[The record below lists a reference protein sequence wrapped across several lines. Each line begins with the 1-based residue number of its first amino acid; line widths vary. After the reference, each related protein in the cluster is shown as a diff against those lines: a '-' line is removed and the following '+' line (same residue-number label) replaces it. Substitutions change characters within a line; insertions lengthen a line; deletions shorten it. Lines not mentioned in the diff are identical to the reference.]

1 VRKPLRGGRHRTLRH
16 AIDAM
21 ILLLVASIVAAQRP
35 PIHGRAGPQATR
47 RRRWYNCRD
56 PSGQAYG
63 AAWLAHRATVLKH
76 DVPIRDNTNMESGGW
91 MPAKVAT
98 PLQSVDLLDCAVEHL
113 SWLERR
119 IGLRDAR
126 GLAKQTWDG
135 ELLAMLGKRA
145 KRLERRA
152 MAHRVKG
159 PRRLKTVAV
168 LPFFATSP
176 ECEDPKAACTTG
188 SSAPAMR
195 RHFLNT
201 TYWSIVDAL
210 TPHVVLST
218 CSHTDAEFARSHS
231 GLHWFDVLESECFI
245 PRRITGVPFFK
256 PALLGAKTVHSIRGK
271 LQSDEKWSQ
280 FDYVYYSE
288 ADQVLHTRNARFMLS
303 VVDETTY
310 VSPHRMQ
317 PVAHPSD
324 MPSLSTPEGRDWL
337 PRWSQQDLDRMN
349 RIGPVI
355 DVDRAKNW
363 RCCVGRS
370 ECTGDGLQG
379 DRQTWTPWKVPKPD
393 LGLVRYDQSFVMVA
407 AHQGSYGKL
416 EFRGCQLEESAQAC
430 PFDDQVVAKP
440 PPKKHAAVWK

>member
-1 VRKPLRGGRHRTLRH
+1 
-16 AIDAM
+16 
-21 ILLLVASIVAAQRP
+21 
-35 PIHGRAGPQATR
+35 
-47 RRRWYNCRD
+47 
-56 PSGQAYG
+56 
-63 AAWLAHRATVLKH
+63 
-76 DVPIRDNTNMESGGW
+76 

-126 GLAKQTWDG
+126 GVAKRTWDG

-152 MAHRVKG
+152 SSHRVKG
-159 PRRLKTVAV
+159 PRRLKTIAV

-210 TPHVVLST
+210 TPHVVLSV
-218 CSHTDAEFARSHS
+218 CSHTDAEFARRHS
-231 GLHWFDVLESECFI
+231 GLQWFDVLESECFI

-256 PALLGAKTVHSIRGK
+256 PALLGAKTVHAIRDK
-271 LQSDEKWSQ
+271 LQNEWSNIE
-280 FDYVYYSE
+280 YVYYSE

-303 VVDETTY
+303 VVDEATY

-317 PVAHPSD
+317 PIAHPSD
-324 MPSLSTPEGRDWL
+324 MPSLATPEGRDWL
-337 PRWSQQDLDRMN
+337 PRWSQQDLDRMA
-349 RIGPVI
+349 RIGSVV

-363 RCCVGRS
+363 RCS
-370 ECTGDGLQG
+370 
-379 DRQTWTPWKVPKPD
+379 
-393 LGLVRYDQSFVMVA
+393 
-407 AHQGSYGKL
+407 
-416 EFRGCQLEESAQAC
+416 
-430 PFDDQVVAKP
+430 
-440 PPKKHAAVWK
+440 AVWKSTSVSGAPDNSSLSHFSATTRPSWLGRAARNRHRHAIEQAPRRWRGGRRDDSARTRRKILISTQVLCGKVRVHRRWVTRR